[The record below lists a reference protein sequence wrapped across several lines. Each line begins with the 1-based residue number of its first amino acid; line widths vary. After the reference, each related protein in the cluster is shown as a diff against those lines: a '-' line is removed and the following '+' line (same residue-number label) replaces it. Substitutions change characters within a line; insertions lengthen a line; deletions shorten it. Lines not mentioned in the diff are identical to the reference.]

1 MRTLAIALTV
11 LAPAAL
17 LTVGCGSGGTR
28 ATGSHA
34 AASPHPAVSHHPA
47 SAAAL
52 ASRLQA
58 AGLPVKHLI
67 VYTPATDPNHEM
79 GRQGGYTSKVAWV
92 DSRAVKAGAGNP
104 ASDRGGT
111 EFGGG
116 IEVFPTASDAQARY
130 QYLRGFKPPLGDGYD
145 YLSGAAILRLS
156 QYLTP
161 AQASAY
167 KAAFATAVR

>member
-1 MRTLAIALTV
+1 MRTTLVAGL
-11 LAPAAL
+11 AAL
-17 LTVGCGSGGTR
+17 LAVACGSGG
-28 ATGSHA
+28 AHPGSSHA
-34 AASPHPAVSHHPA
+34 AASPHPAVSSHPA

-52 ASRLQA
+52 ASRLKA
-58 AGLPVKHLI
+58 AGLPVRHLI
-67 VYTPATDPNHEM
+67 VYTPTTDPNHEM

-92 DSRAVKAGAGNP
+92 DPRAVKAGAGNP

-116 IEVFPTASDAQARY
+116 IEVFPTAAGAKARY
-130 QYLRGFKPPLGDGYD
+130 QYLRGFKPPFGDGYD

-161 AQASAY
+161 SQARAY
-167 KAAFATAVR
+167 EAAFANAER